1 MNSGTD
7 GRLDGNAIVFCE
19 GAFTNTYGKTAHGL
33 VRRTRRYNVAAV
45 VDSTVAGRDA
55 GEVLDR
61 KPNGIPL
68 VANLEQA
75 LSVSTGAGTPAT
87 HFVIGIAPDGGR
99 LSPQIREAI
108 GEAIDAGLD
117 VDSGLHDFIREDPEI
132 SGRAAERGVR
142 LRDVRATPPRTEL
155 HAWTGKIDEVTSYR
169 IAILGTDSAIGK
181 RTTSWVLVEALEA
194 AGVSAEMIGTG
205 QTAWMQGAR
214 YGMLLDSVVSD
225 FMAGEIEH
233 ATWLA
238 WKEQNPD
245 ILVLEGQGSLMN
257 PAYPGGYEILA
268 AARPHAVVLQHAP
281 ARLEYD
287 GFPGYPLDPLEKQK
301 QAIELVSGRPVIA
314 VTINHE
320 NMDLEAVPAAAKEIE
335 RTTGLPAFDVLLEG
349 GAGLAGVVLK
359 HMRESRKRTE

>member
-1 MNSGTD
+1 MSATTAVP
-7 GRLDGNAIVFCE
+7 LDGNAIVFCD
-19 GAFTNTYGKTAHGL
+19 GAFTSTYGKTAHGL
-33 VRRTRRYNVAAV
+33 VRRTRRYRITAV
-45 VDSTVAGRDA
+45 IDASVAGRDA
-55 GEVLDR
+55 GEVLDG

-68 VANLEQA
+68 VADLDRALE
-75 LSVSTGAGTPAT
+75 VSRKAGSSAT

-108 GEAIDAGLD
+108 AEAIAAGLD
-117 VDSGLHDFIREDPEI
+117 IDSGLHDFLNEDRAI
-132 SGRAAERGVR
+132 SRAAADAGVT
-142 LRDVRATPPRTEL
+142 LRDVRATPPRGEL
-155 HAWTGKIDEVTSYR
+155 HAWTGKIDEVDAYR
-169 IAILGTDSAIGK
+169 IAVLGTDSAIGK
-181 RTTSWVLVEALEA
+181 RTTAWVLVEALETEGL
-194 AGVSAEMIGTG
+194 GVELIGTG

-214 YGMLLDSVVSD
+214 YGTLLDSLVSD

-238 WKEQNPD
+238 WSEQRPEA
-245 ILVLEGQGSLMN
+245 IVLEGQGSLMN

-287 GFPGYPLDPLEKQK
+287 GFPGYPLDPLEKQI

-320 NMDLEAVPAAAKEIE
+320 NLDSAGVARAAAEIRE
-335 RTTGLPAFDVLLEG
+335 RTGLPAMDVLLEG
-349 GAGLAGVVLK
+349 GEGLAAVVLER
-359 HMRESRKRTE
+359 MRAAGS